1 MNQFWL
7 KDTYLGDTGDIEG
20 IEVISEFLDR
30 QGAFGDSGGG
40 VAIKAAASVLID
52 RIGGE
57 VSETRRHKYPQKQP
71 ASAL

>member
-1 MNQFWL
+1 MSQFWL
-7 KDTYLGDTGDIEG
+7 KDSYLGDTGGIEG

-30 QGAFGDSGGG
+30 KGAFGEFGG

-52 RIGGE
+52 WLGGE
-57 VSETRRHKYPQKQP
+57 ISETRRHDYPQKQP